1 MRFIFKLIAWFVGA
15 VIGITACAI
24 TLEFLTGKKDPFIQS
39 IFGVICGAL
48 GWMLVGKKKTST
60 DESP

>member
-15 VIGITACAI
+15 TIGITACAI
-24 TLEFLTGKKDPFIQS
+24 TLEILTGKNDPFIQS
-39 IFGVICGAL
+39 IFGLIGGAL